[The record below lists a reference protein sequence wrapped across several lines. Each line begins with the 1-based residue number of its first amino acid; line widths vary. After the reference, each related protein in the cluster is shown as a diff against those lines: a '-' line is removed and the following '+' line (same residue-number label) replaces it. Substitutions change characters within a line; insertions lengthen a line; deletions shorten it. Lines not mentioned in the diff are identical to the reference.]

1 MIQKELTELKN
12 NRAASIFSITER
24 NEDSEMTGGGGG
36 RTYSLLSH
44 LLKADNEDA
53 LKS

>member
-1 MIQKELTELKN
+1 MIQRELTELRN

-24 NEDSEMTGGGGG
+24 NEDSEMTGGGG
-36 RTYSLLSH
+36 TYSLLSH